1 MGRKY
6 FIQTE
11 SAEKCAQVCLSS
23 SGFTLKNLAHTCGG
37 TISSHALPSYY
48 IMKEGPFPFEYP
60 VFLIFDRQN
69 PIQYRCLL
77 IVGQLDIAG

>member
-1 MGRKY
+1 MRAGVFVFVWLCSQKSR
-6 FIQTE
+6 
-11 SAEKCAQVCLSS
+11 
-23 SGFTLKNLAHTCGG
+23 AHLRG
-37 TISSHALPSYY
+37 TISSHALPSYC